1 MPAARAASSREAP
14 PSPSAR
20 ASTRRAARAPRP
32 RPASRRSST
41 APSSFRVT
49 ATVMAPLRR
58 SATPPINARGP
69 RTAPRAQR
77 SEARA
82 LGITGEGLRW
92 TLCDP
97 LKSRLAVANA
107 DGASA
112 AELAR
117 HLAGVGGTILY
128 GVVGE
133 PAPGGPLGLR
143 PLTCVEI
150 VKRLLGVSASGVLT
164 PHQLYRSLLMPEP
177 GRPAFVP
184 LADRT

>member
-1 MPAARAASSREAP
+1 MSSHNIGVRPA
-14 PSPSAR
+14 
-20 ASTRRAARAPRP
+20 RRALVVFEDRNDARLLRLLRP
-32 RPASRRSST
+32 G
-41 APSSFRVT
+41 FRHCFC
-49 ATVMAPLRR
+49 L
-58 SATPPINARGP
+58 
-69 RTAPRAQR
+69 
-77 SEARA
+77 
-82 LGITGEGLRW
+82 TGEGLRW

-112 AELAR
+112 AELAQ
-117 HLAGVGGTILY
+117 HLAGVGRTILY